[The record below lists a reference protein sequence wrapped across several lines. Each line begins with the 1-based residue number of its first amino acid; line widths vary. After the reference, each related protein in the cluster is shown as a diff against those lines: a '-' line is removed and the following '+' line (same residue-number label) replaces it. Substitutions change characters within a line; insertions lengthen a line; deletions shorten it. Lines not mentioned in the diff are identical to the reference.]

1 MTRPPVPSAR
11 RKPPDVDFVAEGV
24 TSVSILVDRDSR
36 VLVQGITGRE
46 GSFHT
51 EQMVEY
57 GTKVVAGVTPGGGG
71 KAVAGVPVFDTVSD
85 AVAETSPN
93 VAIIFVP
100 ARFAPD
106 AIYEAIDNGLPLV
119 VCITEGIPIVDMIPV
134 YAHVHAKGSR
144 LLGPNCPGLITPDQA
159 KIGIMPGFIHNP
171 GPVGVVSRSGTLT
184 YEVVDALT
192 REGIGQ
198 TTAVGIGGDPVIGT
212 SFVDVLRLF
221 EADPAT
227 QAIVMIG
234 EIGGSDEELA
244 AQFIKEQ
251 VTKPVVGFIAGQT
264 APPGKRMGHAGAIIS
279 GGSGTAAEKITA
291 LEGAGVHVVDRPSA
305 VPAAIQKALR
315 SA

>member
-1 MTRPPVPSAR
+1 M
-11 RKPPDVDFVAEGV
+11 
-24 TSVSILVDRDSR
+24 SILVDRDSR

-51 EQMVEY
+51 QQMVEY
-57 GTKVVAGVTPGGGG
+57 GTNVVGGVTPGGRG
-71 KAVAGVPVFDTVSD
+71 KRVAEVPVYDTVAD
-85 AVAETSPN
+85 AVLQTAPN

-106 AIYEAIDNGLPLV
+106 AIYEAIDNGIPFV
-119 VCITEGIPIVDMIPV
+119 ICITEGIPIADMIPV
-134 YAHVHAKGSR
+134 YAHVQARGAR

-159 KIGIMPGFIHNP
+159 KIGIMPGFIHAP

-192 REGIGQ
+192 RAGIGQ

-212 SFVDVLRLF
+212 SFVDVLGLF
-221 EADPAT
+221 EADAAT
-227 QAIVMIG
+227 EAIVLIG

-244 AQFIKEQ
+244 AKFIQEH

-279 GGSGTAAEKITA
+279 GGSGTAAEKMAA
-291 LEGAGVHVVDRPSA
+291 LEAAGVRVVDRPSA
-305 VPAAIQKALR
+305 VPDAIQQALSR
-315 SA
+315 P